1 MFIIIIYNRFSSMSI
16 IKKIIES
23 IKIFCTCKSSCIVGQ
38 DVRITVDNTDNNFK
52 FNISLV

>member
-23 IKIFCTCKSSCIVGQ
+23 IKIFCTCKSSCILGE
-38 DVRITVDNTDNNFK
+38 DVRVTVDNTDDNFK
-52 FNISLV
+52 FKISLV